1 MGVAACTSERSGPR
15 TWREHPIQRII
26 QSLLV
31 VLAISATQLQLAGAS
46 LSQPEYEVQLS
57 FDVKVAMRDGVKLST
72 DIYRPKAPGKY
83 GVVVIR
89 TPYDNNSENNVR
101 SAMYFAK
108 RGFAVVVQDCRGRE
122 DSEGEWIPFVH
133 EDEDGYDTIERLFP
147 FREVTPTPTRGLI
160 AEALVAHQGFPTRP
174 SRRTK

>member
-1 MGVAACTSERSGPR
+1 M
-15 TWREHPIQRII
+15 QRII
-26 QSLLV
+26 WSLGV
-31 VLAISATQLQLAGAS
+31 VLAVSATQAGLAGAS
-46 LSQPEYEVQLS
+46 LSQPEYEVTLS
-57 FDVKVAMRDGVKLST
+57 YDVKVAMRDGVKLST

-122 DSEGEWIPFVH
+122 DSEGEWGFLTQMYAWSRAMAGPPCS
-133 EDEDGYDTIERLFP
+133 DRGYGYSSSL
-147 FREVTPTPTRGLI
+147 
-160 AEALVAHQGFPTRP
+160 
-174 SRRTK
+174 S